1 MNHKKMCLLEE
12 NKPFFFVKQTSFP
25 VTKCCFAAHPSP
37 AVSVIARK
45 LDPCGIFSMDVAM
58 EDGEQQQQ
66 RRDERLTSWDL
77 QFTSGELSYKFRLR
91 VLKVLFFL

>member
-1 MNHKKMCLLEE
+1 
-12 NKPFFFVKQTSFP
+12 
-25 VTKCCFAAHPSP
+25 
-37 AVSVIARK
+37 
-45 LDPCGIFSMDVAM
+45 MDVAM

-91 VLKVLFFL
+91 VLKVWFFLSHCSRY